1 MVLNAFLL
9 YKHNSAKK
17 KINRM
22 QFTSSI
28 ISELEATWL
37 RDKNL
42 NDTPSTSTMNFG
54 LEKLPERNL
63 R

>member
-1 MVLNAFLL
+1 
-9 YKHNSAKK
+9 
-17 KINRM
+17 M